1 MHFRSTVFLAFSLLF
16 VALFA
21 PQASAS
27 ASDQAPQGES
37 VVRAVMFWMD
47 GCPHCEEVIQY
58 VLPPLYEEYGDQ
70 FELFMIE
77 VATTQDIEMLYQVA
91 GSYSIPKEQT
101 GVPFL
106 VIGENV
112 LVGSD
117 QVQDQ
122 LPALIDEYIA
132 QGGVDWPSNP
142 VLKDLLPSTTETP
155 HPADAPANVKSTVRD
170 NGFTLAIV
178 IMIGMAITL
187 LYSIVAF
194 SMGRFLPLP
203 RWTDW
208 LIPVLLIAGFGV
220 AGYLSY
226 VETQAVEAICGPIGD
241 CNTVQQSR
249 YARLF
254 DILPVGVLGL
264 MGYIALLAA
273 WLAMRFMPKL
283 EKTAAIGF
291 FGMAFF
297 AVLFSLYLTYL
308 EPFIIR
314 AVCIWCLTSAVIVTI
329 LLFLGTGPAVQQFA
343 FSEEGE

>member
-1 MHFRSTVFLAFSLLF
+1 
-16 VALFA
+16 
-21 PQASAS
+21 
-27 ASDQAPQGES
+27 
-37 VVRAVMFWMD
+37 
-47 GCPHCEEVIQY
+47 
-58 VLPPLYEEYGDQ
+58 
-70 FELFMIE
+70 
-77 VATTQDIEMLYQVA
+77 MLYQVA

-101 GVPFL
+101 GVPFV

-117 QVQDQ
+117 QVRDQ
-122 LPALIDEYIA
+122 LPALIDGYIA
-132 QGGVDWPSNP
+132 QGGVDWSSNP
-142 VLKDLLPSTTETP
+142 VLKGLLPAVTETP
-155 HPADAPANVKSTVRD
+155 HPADAPAHVKSTVRD

-178 IMIGMAITL
+178 IMIGMALTL

-194 SMGRFLPLP
+194 ALGKFLSLP

-208 LIPVLLIAGFGV
+208 LIPVLLVIGFGV
-220 AGYLSY
+220 AVYLSY

-264 MGYIALLAA
+264 MGYVALLAA
-273 WLAMRFMPKL
+273 WLTGRLMPKL
-283 EKTAAIGF
+283 KKGAALGF
-291 FGMAFF
+291 FAMAFF

-314 AVCIWCLTSAVIVTI
+314 AVCIWCLTSAVIVTV
-329 LLFLGTGPAVQQFA
+329 LLFLGTSPAVQHFT
-343 FSEEGE
+343 FSEEDE